1 MRAREVLGTAT
12 TPAGETIELARE
24 GADLVVRVAHR
35 ALMSSRAHGSEEALA
50 RVACERIR
58 NCKNACVLVGGLGL
72 GFTLRAAL
80 DALGPDARVVVAE
93 LIGALVEWCR
103 EGPAAEVAK
112 RPLADPRV
120 EVVIGDVWEALGP
133 RAFDAILL
141 DVDNGPDAFTVPQ
154 NARLYGPAGL
164 RALAGALRD
173 GGVLALWSEARSER
187 FERALRHS
195 KLQFQIVPA
204 RGAGR
209 RGARHVVYLV
219 GGEA

>member
-1 MRAREVLGTAT
+1 
-12 TPAGETIELARE
+12 
-24 GADLVVRVAHR
+24 
-35 ALMSSRAHGSEEALA
+35 MSSRAHGSEEALA

-58 NCKNACVLVGGLGL
+58 NRKNTCVLVGGLGL

-80 DALGPDARVVVAE
+80 DALGPDGRVVVAE

-112 RPLADPRV
+112 RPLDDPRV

-141 DVDNGPDAFTVPQ
+141 DVDNGPDAFTVAS
-154 NARLYGPAGL
+154 NARLYGPRGL

-173 GGVLALWSEARSER
+173 GGVLALWAEARSER
-187 FERALRHS
+187 FERALRQS
-195 KLQFQIVPA
+195 RLRFETTPA
-204 RGAGR
+204 RAGGR
-209 RGARHVVYLV
+209 RGARHVIYLV
-219 GGEA
+219 EREA